1 MIKISASIVLY
12 HNKKN
17 QLQKT
22 INSFL
27 NTNLDVKLYLIDNSA
42 SDALK
47 ELEIMDERIVY
58 IFNNAN
64 VGYGSAHNIA
74 MRKSIE
80 DGVPYHLVLNPD
92 IYFERGTL
100 EQLFVYMEHC
110 HDIGNIMPQIL
121 YPDGE
126 IQYLCKLLPTPTDLI
141 LRRFIPSKAWKEKR
155 NQRYELR
162 ASGYNTIMNVPSLS
176 GCFML
181 LRTSVLEAVGLFD
194 ENIFMY
200 LEDVDLN
207 RRIHTNYKTIFYPE
221 VSIVHEY
228 AKESYR
234 NKKLLMFHI
243 RSALYYFNKWGWIFD
258 RKRKEVN
265 DTCLNHFNV

>member
-1 MIKISASIVLY
+1 
-12 HNKKN
+12 
-17 QLQKT
+17 
-22 INSFL
+22 
-27 NTNLDVKLYLIDNSA
+27 
-42 SDALK
+42 
-47 ELEIMDERIVY
+47 
-58 IFNNAN
+58 
-64 VGYGSAHNIA
+64 
-74 MRKSIE
+74 
-80 DGVPYHLVLNPD
+80 
-92 IYFERGTL
+92 
-100 EQLFVYMEHC
+100 
-110 HDIGNIMPQIL
+110 
-121 YPDGE
+121 
-126 IQYLCKLLPTPTDLI
+126 
-141 LRRFIPSKAWKEKR
+141 
-155 NQRYELR
+155 
-162 ASGYNTIMNVPSLS
+162 MNVPSLS